1 MTELEKQAKVGR
13 QAINVRIM
21 EILFGSVQ
29 TAGTSRQ
36 ASEYT
41 KMAIFNQ
48 ETISEEEVQNIIKSG
63 MYNTDPHIIMAWPDQ
78 IANVFPHRGDAEND
92 NVTVY
97 WKPGKDPSKC
107 ECSACGLAVPAAE
120 AMECG
125 QNGYT
130 GVKYRFCPKCGSV
143 MSCKFRQEENS

>member
-13 QAINVRIM
+13 QAMNVRIM

-36 ASEYT
+36 TSEYT

-78 IANVFPHRGDAEND
+78 IANVFPPQGRRRE
-92 NVTVY
+92 
-97 WKPGKDPSKC
+97 
-107 ECSACGLAVPAAE
+107 
-120 AMECG
+120 
-125 QNGYT
+125 
-130 GVKYRFCPKCGSV
+130 
-143 MSCKFRQEENS
+143 